1 MKDKT
6 LDEQLEY
13 LKGIGI
19 KEINKTTR
27 LATNKIDDILQ
38 KRFDKIEDVRA
49 KGFVSML
56 EREYGLDLSDWLK
69 EYALYHNKISKPE
82 PQPEVTPK
90 ASSIADIDI
99 KQKSQAPKAPK
110 EVSTMIKDLK
120 LPKKDLQETTNTKQ
134 SINEQKSNV
143 ANVVFFVF
151 LGAIV
156 VGCVLY
162 LGYKMFMKPA
172 PIVKKVDMPKPQ
184 TSEIVILEDT
194 QVGDTA
200 SDNKAT
206 NDETSSNEVTR
217 NQDLQSQSLVD
228 SPDSQGT
235 ANAQASNTSG
245 YDGIYIDF
253 NTLPQN
259 PQTSIQE
266 TPLPEQLPPQRAIID
281 RVLPQPIPKLT
292 IMPNSTLWVG
302 VVDLTNDKSTQLN
315 LNNTYDI
322 ELDRRYIFVFGHS
335 DFESLVDN
343 QTFQHRT
350 QNFVRFYYDGTS
362 LKEINYATYRRLHP
376 QDNW

>member
-69 EYALYHNKISKPE
+69 EYALYHNKISQPE

-90 ASSIADIDI
+90 ASSVVDIDI

-120 LPKKDLQETTNTKQ
+120 LP
-134 SINEQKSNV
+134 
-143 ANVVFFVF
+143 
-151 LGAIV
+151 IV

-172 PIVKKVDMPKPQ
+172 PIVKKADMPKPQ
-184 TSEIVILEDT
+184 ISEIVILEDT
-194 QVGDTA
+194 QGSDTA
-200 SDNKAT
+200 SDNEVT
-206 NDETSSNEVTR
+206 NDEASSNEMTR

-228 SPDSQGT
+228 SSDSQGT
-235 ANAQASNTSG
+235 ANAQASNTSD

-253 NTLPQN
+253 NALPQN

-266 TPLPEQLPPQRAIID
+266 TPLPEQLPQRAIVD
-281 RVLPQPIPKLT
+281 RALPQPIPKLT
-292 IMPNSTLWVG
+292 IMPNSALWVG

-322 ELDRRYIFVFGHS
+322 DLDRRYIFVFGHS

>member
-56 EREYGLDLSDWLK
+56 EREYGLDLSDWFK

-82 PQPEVTPK
+82 PQPEVT
-90 ASSIADIDI
+90 
-99 KQKSQAPKAPK
+99 PK

-151 LGAIV
+151 LGVIV

-194 QVGDTA
+194 QVSDTA

-253 NTLPQN
+253 NALPQN

>member
-69 EYALYHNKISKPE
+69 EYALYHNKISQPN
-82 PQPEVTPK
+82 PQPEVAPK
-90 ASSIADIDI
+90 ASSVADIDI
-99 KQKSQAPKAPK
+99 KQKSQTPKAHK

-120 LPKKDLQETTNTKQ
+120 LPKKDLQETTNIKQ
-134 SINEQKSNV
+134 PASEQKNNV

-151 LGAIV
+151 LGAVV

-172 PIVKKVDMPKPQ
+172 SIARKVDMPKPQ
-184 TSEIVILEDT
+184 PSEIVILEEIQT
-194 QVGDTA
+194 SHTS
-200 SDNKAT
+200 SDNEAT
-206 NDETSSNEVTR
+206 NDETSSNKTTR
-217 NQDLQSQSLVD
+217 DQDLQSQSLVD
-228 SPDSQGT
+228 SPDSQDAT
-235 ANAQASNTSG
+235 NTQASNKSD

-253 NTLPQN
+253 NALPQN
-259 PQTSIQE
+259 PQTSIKE
-266 TPLPEQLPPQRAIID
+266 TPLPEQLPQREIVD
-281 RVLPQPIPKLT
+281 RVLPQPISKLT
-292 IMPNSTLWVG
+292 IMPNSALWVG
-302 VVDLTNDKSTQLN
+302 VVDLTNNKSTHLN

-322 ELDRRYIFVFGHS
+322 DLDRRYIFVFGHS

-350 QNFVRFYYDGTS
+350 QNFVRFYYDGVS